1 MTTKGKLYILL
12 VLFIFIGVIYIDAT
26 KKTEI
31 NWFPS
36 YVNQHKIPFGLY
48 VLDNQLPKLFPN
60 ISIEQVSLS
69 PFVYLKQE
77 ERNGTYLFINDNVR
91 IGNAELGELMEFV
104 KRGNNVFMSSHE
116 IDLDTLGFKTK
127 PLITNNYD
135 ESVFIKLLNKSFKG
149 KEYTFDREFNN
160 QVFAEIDTVN
170 TTILGKTG
178 YYNQA
183 DERTDEG
190 ANFVK
195 FNYGEGQFFLHTFP
209 EAFSNY
215 ALLSG
220 ELSHY
225 SAGVLSYIEE
235 EETLL
240 VDNYYKTG
248 KQKISSP
255 MKFILGNKSLKWG
268 YYSLLIGVLIFIV
281 FEGKRKQR
289 SIKVVHALKNQT
301 LAFTRTIA
309 NMYFEK
315 SEHKHIASHKIT
327 YFMAGIRTNFQLNT
341 AVIDNRFYEML
352 ALKTGNTTEDVTEL
366 FKYFDFIQL
375 QNVISAEQLIA
386 LNKKIEQ
393 FNKQIQ

>member
-60 ISIEQVSLS
+60 TTIEQLSLS

-77 ERNGTYLFINDNVR
+77 ERKGTYLFINDNVQV
-91 IGNAELGELMEFV
+91 GNAELGELMEFV
-104 KRGNNVFMSSHE
+104 KRGNSVFMSSHY
-116 IDLDTLGFKTK
+116 IDLDTLGFNTK

-149 KEYTFDREFNN
+149 KEYTYDREFNN

-178 YYNQA
+178 YYNSA

-225 SAGVLSYIEE
+225 AAGVLSYIEE

>member
-1 MTTKGKLYILL
+1 MTTKGKLYIVLA
-12 VLFIFIGVIYIDAT
+12 LFIFIGVIYIDAT
-26 KKTEI
+26 KKTVV

-36 YVNQHKIPFGLY
+36 YVNHHKIPYGLY
-48 VLDNQLPKLFPN
+48 VLDHQLPKMFPETE
-60 ISIEQVSLS
+60 IQQLSIA
-69 PFVYLKQE
+69 PYLYLGE
-77 ERNGTYLFINDNVR
+77 EDRNGTYLFINDK
-91 IGNAELGELMEFV
+91 IHFGNAELGALMEFV
-104 KRGNNVFMSSHE
+104 KRGNKVFMSSHG
-116 IDLDTLGFKTK
+116 IMLDTLGFKTK
-127 PLITNNYD
+127 ALITTNYE
-135 ESVFIKLLNKSFKG
+135 ESVFIKLLNKTFKG
-149 KEYTFDREFNN
+149 KEYTFDRAFSNH
-160 QVFAEIDTVN
+160 VFSEIDTLN
-170 TTILGKTG
+170 TVVLGNTG
-178 YYNQA
+178 YYNA
-183 DERTDEG
+183 DDERTDEG

-220 ELSHY
+220 ELSNY
-225 SAGVLSYIEE
+225 AAGVLSYIEE
-235 EETLL
+235 DKLLL

-248 KQKISSP
+248 KQKITSP
-255 MKFILGNKSLKWG
+255 LKFILGNKHLKWA
-268 YYSLLIGVLIFIV
+268 YYTLLIGVLLFIV

-289 SIKVVHALKNQT
+289 SIKVLHSLKNQT

-327 YFMAGIRTNFQLNT
+327 YFLAGIRSRFHLNT
-341 AVIDNRFYEML
+341 AVIDQRFYNTL
-352 ALKTGNTTEDVTEL
+352 ALKSGNTTENVTAL

-375 QNVISAEQLIA
+375 QNELSTEQLIT